1 MNLLL
6 QLEARPIIG
15 HRGAPR
21 YAPENTLES
30 FRLALE
36 QGADALELDVRASR
50 DGEAVVIHDAAL
62 DRTTDLAGPVGHHTA
77 AELARADA
85 GYRFTPDRGR
95 SFPYRGREVRI
106 PTLREVLRAF
116 PATPLIIEVKEVAV
130 QDDVARALLETNA
143 APRAIVSGEDWR
155 ALLAF
160 HRPPFARGA
169 AKREIAQFYFGGLLG
184 LAPAAPPY
192 RNLTVPTRYRGLP
205 VPTRRF
211 VRQARERGITVHVWT
226 VNRPATALA
235 LWRRGVNG
243 ILTDAPDR
251 IRAAREA
258 LGR

>member
-1 MNLLL
+1 MLLL
-6 QLEARPIIG
+6 DLAGRPIIG

-30 FRLALE
+30 FRVALAR
-36 QGADALELDVRASR
+36 GAEALELDVRTSR
-50 DGEAVVIHDAAL
+50 EGEAVVLHDATL
-62 DRTTDLAGPVGHHTA
+62 DRTTDLSGPVRLYTT

-95 SFPYRGREVRI
+95 TRPYRGRGVRI

-116 PATPLIIEVKEVAV
+116 PDTPLIVEVKDIAV
-130 QDDVARALLETNA
+130 QEDVARALIEADATQ
-143 APRAIVSGEDWR
+143 RVIVSGEDWR
-155 ALLAF
+155 ALRAF
-160 HRPPFARGA
+160 EHEPFRRGA
-169 AKREIAQFYFGGLLG
+169 ARREIAQFYFGGLLG
-184 LAPAAPPY
+184 LAPRAPPY
-192 RNLTVPTRYRGLP
+192 CNLSVPIRFRGLP

-226 VNRPATALA
+226 VDQPATALA

-243 ILTDAPDR
+243 ILTNAPDR
-251 IRAAREA
+251 IRSVREA